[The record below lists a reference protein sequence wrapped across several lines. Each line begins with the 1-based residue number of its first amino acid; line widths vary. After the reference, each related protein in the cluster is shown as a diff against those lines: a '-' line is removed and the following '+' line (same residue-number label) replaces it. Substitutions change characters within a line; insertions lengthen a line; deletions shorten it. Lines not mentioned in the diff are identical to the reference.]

1 MFHLESLDTPI
12 ILKELQRLD
21 NSIQCLECN
30 IELQL
35 TKQEFELD
43 DLKVGISLYVFL
55 VMKINV
61 KYRFFSP
68 TRRGIE
74 KFYFVF
80 ILIT

>member
-61 KYRFFSP
+61 KYKFFFSHAE
-68 TRRGIE
+68 RN
-74 KFYFVF
+74 
-80 ILIT
+80 